1 MKRIQF
7 ACLSQTIRFERNEK
21 LEREEGLALALE
33 ERERYLKR
41 LDQTGTVYHV
51 DRKEQ
56 LEDGTPILVIRRQ
69 YNSYPVGSYLE

>member
-21 LEREEGLALALE
+21 LDREEGIAMALE

-41 LDQTGTVYHV
+41 LDQTGTVYRV

-56 LEDGTPILVIRRQ
+56 LEDGTPILVLRRQ
-69 YNSYPVGSYLE
+69 YNSYSVGNYLD

>member
-21 LEREEGLALALE
+21 LELEEGIALALE

-41 LDQTGTVYHV
+41 LDQTGTLYRV

-69 YNSYPVGSYLE
+69 YNTYPVGGYLD